1 MYIIGDLED
10 IENVTDFQR
19 VLAEWKEREFI
30 KYTVSFD
37 AFYWMW
43 VVELIL
49 EAADDNLPT
58 IYYSRIDGLLLVDN
72 EELF

>member
-1 MYIIGDLED
+1 MHIIGNLE
-10 IENVTDFQR
+10 NFN
-19 VLAEWKEREFI
+19 
-30 KYTVSFD
+30 

-49 EAADDNLPT
+49 EAADDDLPT
-58 IYYSRIDGLLLVDN
+58 IYHSRIDGLLRIDN